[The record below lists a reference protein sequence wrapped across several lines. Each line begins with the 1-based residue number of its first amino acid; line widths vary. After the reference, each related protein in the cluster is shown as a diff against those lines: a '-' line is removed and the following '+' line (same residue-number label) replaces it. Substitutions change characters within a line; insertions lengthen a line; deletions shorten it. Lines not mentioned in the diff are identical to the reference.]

1 MADISVSIS
10 AGAQMSVSLSSS
22 AAMSVALSD
31 GGAIDGSPAGGA
43 INVTLSDAAPITVTV
58 PNTGSLLAPD
68 TVEFT
73 YADLVAGEIIFTHNQ
88 GTKFV
93 SVEIFDQ
100 TGELA
105 QMVDYIRPVDTENVA
120 VGLTSYGE
128 FEGTWRARIRR

>member
-68 TVEFT
+68 TVEFV
-73 YADLVAGEIIFTHNQ
+73 YADLNTGEIVFAHNQ

-93 SVEIFDQ
+93 SVEIFNQD
-100 TGELA
+100 GELM
-105 QMVDYIRPVDTENVA
+105 QMVDYVRPVDTENVA
-120 VGLTSYGE
+120 VGLISYGE

>member
-10 AGAQMSVSLSSS
+10 SGAQMSVS
-22 AAMSVALSD
+22 
-31 GGAIDGSPAGGA
+31 
-43 INVTLSDAAPITVTV
+43 LSDAAPITVTV

-68 TVEFT
+68 TVEFV
-73 YADLVAGEIIFTHNQ
+73 YADLNTGEIVFAHNQ